1 MHAPTSARKASPG
14 RLSGPGIRIA
24 VLVSLAHALN
34 DAYAA
39 FLHPL
44 LPRIMDRLGLSIALA
59 ATLATAFSVASSLVQ
74 PVAGYLA
81 DRFGRRLL
89 VALGPVISG
98 VFLSLMGWAPSF
110 EILMGLLVV
119 GGLGSALFHP
129 PGASYAA
136 GGGGQKGSGLRF
148 SVFSVGGAAGFAL
161 GPLAAVAMVG
171 WVGFEGLWMAMVPV
185 LVFAPVLYLALPSA
199 RSERPAAPPP
209 GPRTVLR
216 LLAGPL
222 GLVFGISA
230 AGAFAQRVFLTLTP
244 IIGAAEGLSEARGA
258 AILSLYLAGQA
269 FGTLTGGLLTD
280 RMDRRRLLMTLTALA
295 LPAHLL
301 ALGLPTGEPSAM
313 AAAVVSGFL
322 NMAILPPVV
331 VLAQELVPRG
341 AAVGSGVA
349 MGLAWAMG
357 SLLLPAAGAL
367 ADVVGPREAAMIS
380 VCSFALAF
388 ALASSRALRR

>member
-14 RLSGPGIRIA
+14 LLSGPGIRIA

-136 GGGGQKGSGLRF
+136 GGVARR
-148 SVFSVGGAAGFAL
+148 VVGYA
-161 GPLAAVAMVG
+161 
-171 WVGFEGLWMAMVPV
+171 
-185 LVFAPVLYLALPSA
+185 S
-199 RSERPAAPPP
+199 RSFPWAEPP
-209 GPRTVLR
+209 GSRS
-216 LLAGPL
+216 GPWPPW
-222 GLVFGISA
+222 
-230 AGAFAQRVFLTLTP
+230 QWW
-244 IIGAAEGLSEARGA
+244 
-258 AILSLYLAGQA
+258 
-269 FGTLTGGLLTD
+269 GG
-280 RMDRRRLLMTLTALA
+280 
-295 LPAHLL
+295 
-301 ALGLPTGEPSAM
+301 
-313 AAAVVSGFL
+313 
-322 NMAILPPVV
+322 
-331 VLAQELVPRG
+331 
-341 AAVGSGVA
+341 
-349 MGLAWAMG
+349 
-357 SLLLPAAGAL
+357 
-367 ADVVGPREAAMIS
+367 
-380 VCSFALAF
+380 
-388 ALASSRALRR
+388 